1 MAAVSRSLAHL
12 RGVVFMLL
20 LHPLNDL
27 VQQACAALDHQQEL
41 LVLLDLFWE
50 RTGRVKR
57 GGQGGRERQRESA
70 QGRPHLVLPS
80 IHALHARYYVHARSE
95 LGLHEGPGD
104 RVRDL
109 LRRHGH
115 VVRLGLREKGGR
127 KSAEGWARRAEKAI
141 AAVFRSLA
149 HRVLGRLGAGCGAA
163 RWLGRS
169 RTTHGPPRRPLEPSR
184 RGPEAVAKT
193 ARR

>member
-1 MAAVSRSLAHL
+1 MSSQVYTLSTPGIMFTHAASLDSTRVLEIEYAIFFD
-12 RGVVFMLL
+12 G
-20 LHPLNDL
+20 L
-27 VQQACAALDHQQEL
+27 VC
-41 LVLLDLFWE
+41 
-50 RTGRVKR
+50 GRV
-57 GGQGGRERQRESA
+57 
-70 QGRPHLVLPS
+70 
-80 IHALHARYYVHARSE
+80 
-95 LGLHEGPGD
+95 
-104 RVRDL
+104 
-109 LRRHGH
+109 
-115 VVRLGLREKGGR
+115 KGGR